1 MASEMTTRDC
11 TGTVPEALGRL
22 TEALEQQGVRLFAIV
37 DHAGAAREAGLE
49 LDDEVVAIFGNP
61 TAGTALMQQD
71 PRVGLDLPLRILFW
85 SRDGATH
92 LAYRSPSSLA
102 ETYDLGG
109 LGPRL
114 EKLDGVMRGL
124 ADAASGRITG
134 Q

>member
-1 MASEMTTRDC
+1 MMASELTIRDC

-22 TEALEQQGVRLFAIV
+22 TDALEQQAVRLFAVV

-71 PRVGLDLPLRILFW
+71 PRVGLDLPLRMLFW
-85 SRDGATH
+85 SHEGTTQ

-102 ETYDLGG
+102 EPYDLGG

-114 EKLDGVMRGL
+114 EKLDAVMRGL
-124 ADAASGRITG
+124 ADAASGR
-134 Q
+134 